1 MEHIVQMQQLL
12 ALALHQLLHGDAGPA
27 GHDAGNLFIGHAVAQ
42 QAVFLLGG
50 GDLLLFFQLFLQLGQ
65 LAVFQLGGLVQ
76 VVFALGLLDGGIGL
90 LDLLAQRLHLA
101 DGVLL
106 VLPLCLHAAEL
117 ILQLGQLFFE
127 VLQTA
132 LAQSVGLLFQADL
145 LDLQLGDAVGEVVHL
160 AGHTVHLGLYH
171 GAGLIHKVDGL
182 IGEEAV
188 GDIAVGEGRGGD
200 EGVVA
205 DLHAVEDL
213 IPLFQAAQDGDGVLD
228 GGFVH
233 LHRLEAALEGGVF
246 LDILAVLI
254 QRGGADAVQLAAGQH
269 GLQQVAGVHRTV
281 GLACADDGVQLIDEE
296 DDLALAL
303 LYLVQALLELA
314 AVLCTGHQSAHVQA
328 EHDAVLQVLGHIA
341 PDDTLGQTLGDGRLA
356 DARLT
361 DEAGIVLGLTGQD
374 ADDVPDLLIATDD
387 GVQLLLAGQIDQIL
401 TVLLEGIV
409 GVLGVI
415 VGHALVAADGSELL

>member
-1 MEHIVQMQQLL
+1 M
-12 ALALHQLLHGDAGPA
+12 
-27 GHDAGNLFIGHAVAQ
+27 
-42 QAVFLLGG
+42 
-50 GDLLLFFQLFLQLGQ
+50 
-65 LAVFQLGGLVQ
+65 
-76 VVFALGLLDGGIGL
+76 
-90 LDLLAQRLHLA
+90 
-101 DGVLL
+101 
-106 VLPLCLHAAEL
+106 
-117 ILQLGQLFFE
+117 
-127 VLQTA
+127 
-132 LAQSVGLLFQADL
+132 
-145 LDLQLGDAVGEVVHL
+145 GEVVHL

-171 GAGLIHKVDGL
+171 SAGLIHKVDGL

-246 LDILAVLI
+246 LDILTVLI
-254 QRGGADAVQLAAGQH
+254 QRGGTDAVQLAAGQH

-303 LYLVQALLELA
+303 LYLVQDALQALLELA

-328 EHDAVLQVLGHIA
+328 EHDAVLQVLGNIA
-341 PDDTLGQTLGDGRLA
+341 PDNTLGQTLGDGRLA

-361 DEAGIVLGLTGQD
+361 DEAGVVLGLTGQD
-374 ADDVPDLLIATDD
+374 ADDVPDLLIAADD

-409 GVLGVI
+409 GVLGVV